1 MAAWIY
7 GGFFFLV
14 WVCASIIYWDV
25 TRNQQRAKVKTIV
38 SVRTPWLYDE
48 VQIVPAFIRREQDK

>member
-38 SVRTPWLYDE
+38 NVRTPWLYDE
-48 VQIVPAFIRREQDK
+48 VQIVSAFIRRGEDK

>member
-38 SVRTPWLYDE
+38 NVRTPWLYDE
-48 VQIVPAFIRREQDK
+48 VQIVPAFIRRGEDK

>member
-38 SVRTPWLYDE
+38 NVRTPWLYDE

>member
-1 MAAWIY
+1 MAACIY

-38 SVRTPWLYDE
+38 NVKTPWLYDE
-48 VQIVPAFIRREQDK
+48 VQIVPAFIRRGQDK